1 MGRHLS
7 FFSHLEDK
15 MDILVTKRLTLRPPL
30 EVDLDDIAEFIGNP
44 NVSRM
49 LARVPYPYFR
59 KDAED
64 WLGHVTAEIDAGQ
77 QMAFTIHRE
86 RLIGAVTLSAF
97 DEGAP
102 ALGYWLAEPAWGK
115 GYATEAAAAILA
127 HAFNARQVE
136 MVRASV
142 AKSNPASLNVQT
154 KLGFKLAGEKNTW
167 SFSCGEMVESWTT
180 ELTRRA
186 FANSGHAA
194 GRAIPVTWDAALI
207 ADAASRNCL
216 CL

>member
-1 MGRHLS
+1 
-7 FFSHLEDK
+7 

-49 LARVPYPYFR
+49 LARVPFPYFR
-59 KDAED
+59 KDAEE
-64 WLGHVTAEIDAGQ
+64 WLEHVTAEMDAGQ

-86 RLIGAVTLSAF
+86 RLIGVVTLSAF

-102 ALGYWLAEPAWGK
+102 VLGYWLAEPAWGK

-127 HAFNARQVE
+127 HAFSTRQIETVK
-136 MVRASV
+136 ASI
-142 AKSNPASLNVQT
+142 AKSNPASLNVQL
-154 KLGFKLAGEKNTW
+154 KLGFKMTGEKNTW
-167 SFSCGEMVESWTT
+167 SLSRGEMVESWTT
-180 ELTRRA
+180 GLTRRD
-186 FANSGHAA
+186 FAKAGHPV

-207 ADAASRNCL
+207 ADAASRNCH
-216 CL
+216 CY